1 MNTIIINRFKEII
14 KNLEHNEN
22 SIIVAK
28 GINLDDI
35 GLSKINVDK
44 YMKNKR
50 EYTNRLNNGVKIIS
64 YDEFLLFN
72 DILKFFYQTIY
83 IIDNNLYLNYY
94 PINADLNENILNCLL
109 KHFDIE
115 NDDDFLLM
123 NNIDD
128 YTNAYGE
135 ITKIGNNIYCVY
147 NDYLMDEKI
156 NYIKM
161 WETSGFNNDKY
172 VYLSDEDVFEIKE
185 EEDYINFLRQC
196 MYNNIKTINIT
207 GDFGSEYQNSIKE
220 KIGYI
225 NEYFKNVIEIKVGKY
240 KKRIKKLRIIAS
252 I

>member
-109 KHFDIE
+109 KHFDRE

-128 YTNAYGE
+128 YTNAYGDVLYVDATPSGKFQPDVTNTR
-135 ITKIGNNIYCVY
+135 IQVNTGTKLVMPANG
-147 NDYLMDEKI
+147 
-156 NYIKM
+156 
-161 WETSGFNNDKY
+161 DKA
-172 VYLSDEDVFEIKE
+172 VVTLHKKEVF
-185 EEDYINFLRQC
+185 
-196 MYNNIKTINIT
+196 
-207 GDFGSEYQNSIKE
+207 
-220 KIGYI
+220 
-225 NEYFKNVIEIKVGKY
+225 
-240 KKRIKKLRIIAS
+240 
-252 I
+252 